1 MTSELTKAL
10 IAFHQSVPTIHKTAK
25 SYTNQY
31 APLDEVLS
39 IVTPALSAQ
48 GLTFSHIFEPQAEG
62 QPLLVCTLHHVSGE
76 TLVSKLPLVVQQ
88 GKHATQDVGSAITY
102 LKRYTL
108 LALLGL
114 TADVDTDGNLDE
126 PKTKPQA
133 APKAA
138 PAPAPKPQAAP
149 KPAPAA
155 EVPTDLPVDPDQL
168 EGLLST
174 VVASPNKAAII
185 AEARKVLGLA
195 ADAKIKPA
203 ITTQS
208 QFDAL
213 LKICLEHE

>member
-10 IAFHQSVPTIHKTAK
+10 IAFHQKVPTIHKTAK

-39 IVTPALSAQ
+39 VVTPALSAQ
-48 GLTFSHIFEPQAEG
+48 GLTFSHIFEPQPEG

-88 GKHATQDVGSAITY
+88 GKHATQDVGSAISY
-102 LKRYTL
+102 LRRYTL

-126 PKTKPQA
+126 PAPVTKSKPSTASKPPA
-133 APKAA
+133 AKKEAVAPAPEPAA
-138 PAPAPKPQAAP
+138 PA
-149 KPAPAA
+149 
-155 EVPTDLPVDPDQL
+155 DLPVDPEELTQL
-168 EGLLST
+168 LQLI
-174 VVASPNKAAII
+174 VAHTQRDLVMKEFREEFNLP
-185 AEARKVLGLA
+185 

-203 ITTQS
+203 ITS
-208 QFDAL
+208 QAHATCL
-213 LKICLEHE
+213 RSLILKHE